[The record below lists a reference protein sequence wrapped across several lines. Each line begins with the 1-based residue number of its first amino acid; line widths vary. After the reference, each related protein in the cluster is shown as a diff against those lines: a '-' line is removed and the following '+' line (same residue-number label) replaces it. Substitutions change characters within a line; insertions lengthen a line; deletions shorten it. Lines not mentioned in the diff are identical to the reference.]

1 MEIPEAMITT
11 KQRQMIDEFAQQL
24 SYQGLS
30 FEQYMQYM
38 GTDINGLRESI
49 RPQALRAVQEELI
62 LSEIAKAEK
71 LEVSEEDIEKEIAD
85 MAKMYSME
93 ADKLKSLISEQEMA
107 GMKEDLLK
115 KKAEEFLAEA
125 VKA

>member
-1 MEIPEAMITT
+1 MARIQFKKYPLGFWACYPYGISGMT
-11 KQRQMIDEFAQQL
+11 
-24 SYQGLS
+24 
-30 FEQYMQYM
+30 
-38 GTDINGLRESI
+38 
-49 RPQALRAVQEELI
+49 
-62 LSEIAKAEK
+62 
-71 LEVSEEDIEKEIAD
+71 EKEIAD